1 MRKSIVYSAFLSS
14 ALVASGAFANDGAM
28 QPAPAKNPCHMGGF
42 YIGAAVG
49 YGSHKAKTDQILTSV
64 FLGNPYATH
73 KNDLSLD
80 GANGG
85 LFLGYGKEFGG
96 SRVYLGLEFGYFMD
110 GSKGKRE
117 YTPAVVTPGDL
128 LKTEVKRKDGMELA
142 ARMGLIFNQTMP
154 YIKLGWANTKVEATQ
169 VVGADT
175 LVGGPPPV
183 PPATVAQ
190 LTQKFLNKRLNGFLV
205 GAGIDMKLN
214 RNLIAGLEY
223 TYATYQKKGT
233 QQAVAT
239 GTAISAT
246 DNWDSKLKLSDNKF
260 RLRLAYQF

>member
-1 MRKSIVYSAFLSS
+1 
-14 ALVASGAFANDGAM
+14 VASGAFANEAAM

-49 YGSHKAKTDQILTSV
+49 YGSHKAKTDQILTSTA
-64 FLGNPYATH
+64 LGGIVATH

-96 SRVYLGLEFGYFMD
+96 SRVYLGLEFGYFLD

-117 YTPAVVTPGDL
+117 YIAPAAGIVNGDL
-128 LKTEVKRKDGMELA
+128 LQTEAKRKDGMELA

-169 VVGADT
+169 LVVADAG
-175 LVGGPPPV
+175 VAPP
-183 PPATVAQ
+183 Q

-223 TYATYQKKGT
+223 TFATYQKKGT

-239 GTAISAT
+239 GTAIAPG
-246 DNWDSKLKLSDNKF
+246 DNWDSKLKLTDNKF

>member
-1 MRKSIVYSAFLSS
+1 MKKSIVYSAFLSS
-14 ALVASGAFANDGAM
+14 ALVASGAFANDSAM

-49 YGSHKAKTDQILTSV
+49 YGSHKAKTDQKLTSV
-64 FLGNPYATH
+64 SLADTYTH

-117 YTPAVVTPGDL
+117 YTPSTLVEGDL
-128 LKTEVKRKDGMELA
+128 LKTEAKRKDGLELA

-169 VVGADT
+169 LVVADAGAA
-175 LVGGPPPV
+175 PIP
-183 PPATVAQ
+183 Q
-190 LTQKFLNKRLNGFLV
+190 FNQKFLNKRLNGFLV

-233 QQAVAT
+233 LQSVD
-239 GTAISAT
+239 GTSPIIPT

>member
-49 YGSHKAKTDQILTSV
+49 YGSHKARTDQNLTSV
-64 FLGNPYATH
+64 ALATTTLH

-96 SRVYLGLEFGYFMD
+96 SRVYLGLEFGYFLD
-110 GSKGKRE
+110 GSKGKYE
-117 YTPAVVTPGDL
+117 YVPGALAAPGDL
-128 LKTEVKRKDGMELA
+128 LKTEAKRKDGMELA

-154 YIKLGWANTKVEATQ
+154 YIKLGWANTRVEATQ
-169 VVGADT
+169 VVASDALATT
-175 LVGGPPPV
+175 L
-183 PPATVAQ
+183 
-190 LTQKFLNKRLNGFLV
+190 LTQKFLNKRLNGLLV

-223 TYATYQKKGT
+223 TFATYQKKGT

-239 GTAISAT
+239 GVGPTAIN
-246 DNWDSKLKLSDNKF
+246 NWDSKLKLTDNKF

>member
-1 MRKSIVYSAFLSS
+1 MKKSIVYSAFLSS
-14 ALVASGAFANDGAM
+14 ALVASGAFANDGAV

-49 YGSHKAKTDQILTSV
+49 YGSHKARTDQKLTSALV
-64 FLGNPYATH
+64 ATDPLR

-110 GSKGKRE
+110 GSKGKSE
-117 YTPAVVTPGDL
+117 YTPVAVLPGDL
-128 LKTEVKRKDGMELA
+128 LKTEAKRKDGLELA

-154 YIKLGWANTKVEATQ
+154 YLKLGWANTKVEATQ
-169 VVGADT
+169 VVAADT
-175 LVGGPPPV
+175 ALVGPAVPV
-183 PPATVAQ
+183 Q

-233 QQAVAT
+233 RQAVAT
-239 GTAISAT
+239 GTDIT
-246 DNWDSKLKLSDNKF
+246 DANNWDSKLKLSDNKF

>member
-1 MRKSIVYSAFLSS
+1 MKKLTVYSACVGS
-14 ALVASGAFANDGAM
+14 ALMASGAFATDVGM
-28 QPAPAKNPCHMGGF
+28 QPAAPKNPCNMTGF
-42 YIGAAVG
+42 YVGAAVG
-49 YGSHKAKTDQILTSV
+49 YGSHKGKTSQVLTSAA
-64 FLGNPYATH
+64 LGGGVIATH

-96 SRVYLGLEFGYFMD
+96 SRVYLGLEFGYFLD
-110 GSKGKRE
+110 GSKGNRE
-117 YTPAVVTPGDL
+117 YTTPAAGVVNGDL
-128 LKTEVKRKDGMELA
+128 VRTDAKRKDGLELA

-169 VVGADT
+169 IVVPDAGVTTAR
-175 LVGGPPPV
+175 
-183 PPATVAQ
+183 

-205 GAGIDMKLN
+205 GAGIDLKLN
-214 RNLIAGLEY
+214 KNLIAGLEY

-233 QQAVAT
+233 LQSVD
-239 GTAISAT
+239 GTAAPVAA
-246 DNWDSKLKLSDNKF
+246 DNWNSNLKLSDNKF